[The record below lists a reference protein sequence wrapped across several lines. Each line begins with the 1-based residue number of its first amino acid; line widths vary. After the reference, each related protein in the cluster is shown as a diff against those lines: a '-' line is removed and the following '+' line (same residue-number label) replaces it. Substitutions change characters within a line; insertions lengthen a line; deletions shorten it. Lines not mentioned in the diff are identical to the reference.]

1 MTSLRETVGQLSR
14 AQKPSAGTPAYSRFV
29 NRRIGRVFAAAAFL
43 GHRTPNQVS
52 LASGFCSLV
61 GIVLVATVRP
71 SLPLALAVTALLVLG
86 YGLDSAD
93 GQLARLRGGGS
104 PLGEWLDH
112 MIDAIKI
119 VLLHSAVLI
128 SFYRF
133 DAFSNE
139 LVLLIP
145 LAYVCMSSVLF
156 FGLILIDQLRRR
168 HGGAQKPN
176 ERGDSVAQV
185 VAHRTDRLRRPL
197 PGLPDLR
204 LAVAVHRPVR
214 RPARGQPA
222 VPRGRDRQV
231 VPRDGRAAAWSERLM
246 GIVGYAPGVYDM
258 FHIGHLNILRRAR
271 EHCDHLIAGV
281 VEDDVVARIKGR
293 PPVVPHD
300 ERMDV
305 VRALGLVDEV
315 VSDWSSD
322 KFEMWKQLRYDVL
335 FKGDDWKGTEKGMRL
350 ERLLGEVG
358 AQVHYFPYTASTSST
373 DLRRLLEGM
382 S

>member
-1 MTSLRETVGQLSR
+1 MSALRETVAQLSR

-52 LASGFCSLV
+52 LASGFCSLI
-61 GIVLVATVRP
+61 GIVLIALVRP
-71 SLPLALAVTALLVLG
+71 SLPLAVAVTALLVLG

-139 LVLLIP
+139 LALLVP

-168 HGGAQKPN
+168 HGGAQQLN
-176 ERGDSVAQV
+176 QRGDSVVKSLLIAP
-185 VAHRTDRLRRPL
+185 TDYGVLCL
-197 PGLPDLR
+197 VF
-204 LAVAVHRPVR
+204 LAFGTPSLFIVLYGALL
-214 RPARGQPA
+214 AA
-222 VPRGRDRQV
+222 NLLFL
-231 VPRDGRAAAWSERLM
+231 AAAIAKW
-246 GIVGYAPGVYDM
+246 Y
-258 FHIGHLNILRRAR
+258 R
-271 EHCDHLIAGV
+271 E
-281 VEDDVVARIKGR
+281 
-293 PPVVPHD
+293 
-300 ERMDV
+300 MS
-305 VRALGLVDEV
+305 ALGVP
-315 VSDWSSD
+315 
-322 KFEMWKQLRYDVL
+322 
-335 FKGDDWKGTEKGMRL
+335 
-350 ERLLGEVG
+350 
-358 AQVHYFPYTASTSST
+358 A
-373 DLRRLLEGM
+373 
-382 S
+382 

>member
-1 MTSLRETVGQLSR
+1 MTMLLGLRDVVGQLSR

-43 GHRTPNQVS
+43 GRRTPNQVS

-71 SLPLALAVTALLVLG
+71 SVPLALAVAALLVLG

-112 MIDAIKI
+112 MIDSVKI

-168 HGGAQKPN
+168 HGGVQKPN
-176 ERGDSVAQV
+176 ERGDSVAKSLLI
-185 VAHRTDRLRRPL
+185 APTDYGVLCLVFITFAWPSL
-197 PGLPDLR
+197 FAVLYGAL
-204 LAVAVHRPVR
+204 LAANLLFL
-214 RPARGQPA
+214 
-222 VPRGRDRQV
+222 
-231 VPRDGRAAAWSERLM
+231 AAAITKW
-246 GIVGYAPGVYDM
+246 Y
-258 FHIGHLNILRRAR
+258 R
-271 EHCDHLIAGV
+271 EMALL
-281 VEDDVVARIKGR
+281 
-293 PPVVPHD
+293 VP
-300 ERMDV
+300 E
-305 VRALGLVDEV
+305 VRG
-315 VSDWSSD
+315 
-322 KFEMWKQLRYDVL
+322 
-335 FKGDDWKGTEKGMRL
+335 
-350 ERLLGEVG
+350 
-358 AQVHYFPYTASTSST
+358 
-373 DLRRLLEGM
+373 
-382 S
+382 

>member
-1 MTSLRETVGQLSR
+1 MSTLRETVGQLSR

-52 LASGFCSLV
+52 LASGFCSLI
-61 GIVLVATVRP
+61 GIVLIALVRP

-112 MIDAIKI
+112 MIDSIKI

-139 LVLLIP
+139 LVLLVP

-168 HGGAQKPN
+168 HGGAQQSN
-176 ERGDSVAQV
+176 QRGDSVLKSLLIAP
-185 VAHRTDRLRRPL
+185 TDYGVLCL
-197 PGLPDLR
+197 VF
-204 LAVAVHRPVR
+204 LAFGTPSLFIVLYGALL
-214 RPARGQPA
+214 AA
-222 VPRGRDRQV
+222 NLLFL
-231 VPRDGRAAAWSERLM
+231 AAAIAKW
-246 GIVGYAPGVYDM
+246 Y
-258 FHIGHLNILRRAR
+258 R
-271 EHCDHLIAGV
+271 EMA
-281 VEDDVVARIKGR
+281 
-293 PPVVPHD
+293 
-300 ERMDV
+300 
-305 VRALGLVDEV
+305 ALQPEV
-315 VSDWSSD
+315 S
-322 KFEMWKQLRYDVL
+322 
-335 FKGDDWKGTEKGMRL
+335 
-350 ERLLGEVG
+350 
-358 AQVHYFPYTASTSST
+358 A
-373 DLRRLLEGM
+373 
-382 S
+382 

>member
-1 MTSLRETVGQLSR
+1 MTGLRDVVGELSR

-43 GHRTPNQVS
+43 GRRTPNQVS

-71 SLPLALAVTALLVLG
+71 SVPLALVVTALLVLG

-112 MIDAIKI
+112 MIDSVKI

-139 LVLLIP
+139 FVLLIP

-168 HGGAQKPN
+168 HGGGQKPN
-176 ERGDSVAQV
+176 DRGDSVLKSLLIAP
-185 VAHRTDRLRRPL
+185 TDYGVLCLVFLTFAWPSL
-197 PGLPDLR
+197 FAVLYGAL
-204 LAVAVHRPVR
+204 LAANLLFL
-214 RPARGQPA
+214 
-222 VPRGRDRQV
+222 
-231 VPRDGRAAAWSERLM
+231 AAAIAKWYREMALL
-246 GIVGYAPGVYDM
+246 APGVR
-258 FHIGHLNILRRAR
+258 G
-271 EHCDHLIAGV
+271 
-281 VEDDVVARIKGR
+281 
-293 PPVVPHD
+293 
-300 ERMDV
+300 
-305 VRALGLVDEV
+305 
-315 VSDWSSD
+315 
-322 KFEMWKQLRYDVL
+322 
-335 FKGDDWKGTEKGMRL
+335 
-350 ERLLGEVG
+350 
-358 AQVHYFPYTASTSST
+358 
-373 DLRRLLEGM
+373 
-382 S
+382 

>member
-43 GHRTPNQVS
+43 GRRTPNQVS
-52 LASGFCSLV
+52 MASGCCSLI
-61 GIVLVATVRP
+61 GIVLIALVRP
-71 SLPLALAVTALLVLG
+71 SWPLALAVTALLVLG

-112 MIDAIKI
+112 MIDSIKI

-168 HGGAQKPN
+168 HGGAPQPN
-176 ERGDSVAQV
+176 ERGDSVLKSLLIAP
-185 VAHRTDRLRRPL
+185 TDYGILCLVFLTFGTPSL
-197 PGLPDLR
+197 FIVLYGAL
-204 LAVAVHRPVR
+204 LAANLLFL
-214 RPARGQPA
+214 
-222 VPRGRDRQV
+222 
-231 VPRDGRAAAWSERLM
+231 AAAIAKWYREMAALQ
-246 GIVGYAPGVYDM
+246 PGVS
-258 FHIGHLNILRRAR
+258 G
-271 EHCDHLIAGV
+271 
-281 VEDDVVARIKGR
+281 
-293 PPVVPHD
+293 
-300 ERMDV
+300 
-305 VRALGLVDEV
+305 
-315 VSDWSSD
+315 
-322 KFEMWKQLRYDVL
+322 
-335 FKGDDWKGTEKGMRL
+335 
-350 ERLLGEVG
+350 
-358 AQVHYFPYTASTSST
+358 
-373 DLRRLLEGM
+373 
-382 S
+382 